1 MSNLLSFERFE
12 RIIKTIQSFDKKRD
26 RVSDFFEEE
35 IIEGRCMLSYGE
47 DIVTTLIYTLA
58 DEYDCW
64 HGTPQTSFEFREG
77 QFVTVPSKNRGKEWW
92 NSEGIYYADNDIQW
106 WLYEC
111 HDNKK
116 IVEIDGVEHDLT
128 DLKKFHEFLLGQMK
142 N

>member
-1 MSNLLSFERFE
+1 MH
-12 RIIKTIQSFDKKRD
+12 QRD
-26 RVSDFFEEE
+26 
-35 IIEGRCMLSYGE
+35 
-47 DIVTTLIYTLA
+47 TLA
-58 DEYDCW
+58 DEYNCW

-77 QFVTVPSKNRGKEWW
+77 QFVTVPSKNKGKEWW